1 VEGACPLH
9 GLLMDGRRLL
19 ARSVILLDKEG
30 IVYYIKVVAEVSN
43 LPDMQKA
50 FERAEEL
57 VQD

>member
-1 VEGACPLH
+1 
-9 GLLMDGRRLL
+9 MDGRRLL